1 MKNLA
6 SLLIALILFSCGNSD
21 SSSGSSNK
29 LESADISKDTLYVE
43 IFLSDK
49 TFNTELIA
57 PMDIF
62 QHTIYH
68 TNPVMKVTVVGEKE
82 GTLETFEGLK
92 IIPDKYFGNNTD
104 KPDIL
109 VIPSSSNHLNE
120 NSASKEV
127 LNYLKRQSESADYTL
142 TLCDGAFLA
151 AEAGV
156 LDGKTVTTFPSDIN
170 LFRKRYPSISCLD
183 SVSFVHDGNLITSV
197 GGIKSYEAALYL
209 CDILY
214 GKEKTMNI
222 AEGLVINWD
231 KSSIPYER
239 VKDTVSVSK

>member
-6 SLLIALILFSCGNSD
+6 SLLIAFVLFSCGKSESVSD
-21 SSSGSSNK
+21 LSNK
-29 LESADISKDTLYVE
+29 KESAKISKDTLHVE

-82 GTLETFEGLK
+82 GTINTFEGLK
-92 IIPDKYFGNNTD
+92 IIPDKYYGTNSSR
-104 KPDIL
+104 PDIL
-109 VIPSSSNHLNE
+109 VIPSSANHLNE
-120 NSASKEV
+120 NNASQEV
-127 LNYLKRQSESADYTL
+127 LDYLKRQSETADYIL

-151 AEAGV
+151 AEAGI
-156 LDGKTVTTFPSDIN
+156 LDGKAVTTFPSDIK
-170 LFRKRYPSISCLD
+170 LFRQRYPAIPCMD

-209 CDILY
+209 CDLIY
-214 GKEKTMNI
+214 GKEKTRNI
-222 AEGLVINWD
+222 AEGLVIDWD
-231 KSSIPYER
+231 KSSIKYEI
-239 VKDTVSVSK
+239 VKDSLKISK